1 MKNLIKKIKK
11 LALIYERINKFGF
24 SIIDCNEFISFNFN
38 ASDAVYKIL
47 LEKTLIDSKKKK
59 NKFFFNDKKSDS
71 WKMIMAIISS
81 NISNTSIFLQGSPG
95 SGKSCAAR
103 HFGSYRSF
111 QNRDPILSV
120 NCHRDLKFDYLV
132 GNYNF
137 KNSKFSFVDGPLLT
151 AMKNGEPIL

>member
-47 LEKTLIDSKKKK
+47 LEKILIDSKEEK

-71 WKMIMAIISS
+71 
-81 NISNTSIFLQGSPG
+81 
-95 SGKSCAAR
+95 
-103 HFGSYRSF
+103 
-111 QNRDPILSV
+111 
-120 NCHRDLKFDYLV
+120 
-132 GNYNF
+132 
-137 KNSKFSFVDGPLLT
+137 
-151 AMKNGEPIL
+151 